1 MFYPLSLFIALR
13 YNRSHK
19 KNGFISFI
27 TFFSVIGIT
36 LGVMSLIVV
45 MAVMAGFEN
54 ELKQRILNVVP
65 QVVIAEHNKPMRN
78 WQALQPELE
87 AFAHVQLAVPLTQS
101 TGAIQTSTGLQGVQ
115 IQGLYKGVDYPIL
128 EKLYYGTWTPFFE
141 QKYQLVLSA
150 FLANQLNVSI
160 GDKVRL
166 IVAESSS
173 FTPTGRIPMQ
183 RTFTVAALYNTET
196 ELDAQVV
203 FTRGVDLRKLLRYQQ
218 GEITG
223 IRLFLD
229 DAFVAPSVAQ
239 AIQQEF
245 TSLAVTDWREK
256 QGDLFAAVAMEKHMM
271 WLMLGLIVAVAA
283 FNIVS
288 ALVMMVSEKQAEI
301 AILKT
306 YGMSK
311 AQVRHIFM
319 LQGGMNGVV
328 GALIGGGLGLV
339 VVHYL
344 NAVLAG
350 IGIQIL
356 PGLAYLP
363 IVINFPDIIAVII
376 GAMFL
381 SFLATLYPA
390 NYAAHFSPADQLR
403 HE

>member
-36 LGVMSLIVV
+36 LGVMALIIV

-54 ELKQRILNVVP
+54 ELKQRILTVVP
-65 QVVIAEHNKPMRN
+65 QVVISDRDKPLKN
-78 WQALQPELE
+78 WKALQTPLE
-87 AFAHVQLAVPLTQS
+87 QKDHVTLAVPLTQS
-101 TGAIQTSTGLQGVQ
+101 TGAIQTASGLQGVQ
-115 IQGLYKGVDYPIL
+115 IQGLYPDVAYPIL
-128 EKLYYGTWTPFFE
+128 EKVYYGSWSPFFE
-141 QKYQLVLSA
+141 NKYRVVLSA
-150 FLANQLNVSI
+150 LLANQLKVGI

-173 FTPTGRIPMQ
+173 FTPTGRIPTQ

-203 FTRGVDLRKLLRYQQ
+203 FTRGEDLRRLLRFKA
-218 GEITG
+218 GEISG

-229 DAFVAPSVAQ
+229 DAFIAPQVAEQ
-239 AIQQEF
+239 LHIEF
-245 TSLAVTDWREK
+245 PQYKVTDWREK

-306 YGMSK
+306 YGMSRE
-311 AQVRHIFM
+311 QIRRIFM
-319 LQGGMNGVV
+319 LQGGMNGVA
-328 GALIGGGLGLV
+328 GALIGGAIGLLAV
-339 VVHYL
+339 FYL
-344 NAVLAG
+344 NPVLTSF
-350 IGIQIL
+350 GIQLL
-356 PGLAYLP
+356 PGLSELP
-363 IVINFPDIIAVII
+363 IVVNFQNIIAVIV
-376 GAMFL
+376 GAMGL

-390 NYAAHFSPADQLR
+390 SYAANFSPADQLR

>member
-36 LGVMSLIVV
+36 LGVMALIVV
-45 MAVMAGFEN
+45 MAVMGGFEN
-54 ELKQRILNVVP
+54 ELKQRILTVVP
-65 QVVIAEHNKPMRN
+65 QVVIAKPN
-78 WQALQPELE
+78 EPLSDWEPLQHDLQRLPE
-87 AFAHVQLAVPLTQS
+87 VQLAVPLTQA
-101 TGAIQTSTGLQGVQ
+101 TGAIQTSTGLHGVQ
-115 IQGLYKGVDYPIL
+115 IQGLYPHVDYPIL
-128 EKLYYGTWTPFFE
+128 SKIYYGEWSTFFDA
-141 QKYQLVLSA
+141 KYRVVLSA
-150 FLANQLNVSI
+150 LLANQLGVGI

-173 FTPTGRIPMQ
+173 FTPAGRIPTQ
-183 RTFTVAALYNTET
+183 RTFTIAALYNTET
-196 ELDAQVV
+196 ELDSQVI
-203 FTRGVDLRKLLRYQQ
+203 FTRGPDLRRLLRFKQ
-218 GEITG
+218 GEVSG
-223 IRLFLD
+223 IRLFLT
-229 DAFVAPSVAQ
+229 DAFIAPQVARELQQNYPQ
-239 AIQQEF
+239 YAI
-245 TSLAVTDWREK
+245 TDWREK

-311 AQVRHIFM
+311 EQIRTVFM

-328 GALIGGGLGLV
+328 GALIGGAVGLIAV
-339 VVHYL
+339 NYL
-344 NAVLAG
+344 NTVLSKL
-350 IGIQIL
+350 GIQLL
-356 PGLAYLP
+356 PGLAQLP
-363 IVINFPDIIAVII
+363 IVISAENIISVIV

-390 NYAAHFSPADQLR
+390 SYAANFSPADQLR